1 MLFLIPLAEPVIG
14 RVCPLVT
21 LRLIPQLRNTLYQ
34 SPRNKLKQEFPLA
47 KLCTCLR
54 NRMFPSSVSPLE
66 RYIISRV
73 LTSSCL
79 DLYSGDR
86 ASELGRVYTKEV
98 LLLPEDQGLL
108 FQHTFGKT
116 LRRKDSK
123 NQFAINTCPQD
134 TMVCHVVNLPMYF
147 R

>member
-1 MLFLIPLAEPVIG
+1 
-14 RVCPLVT
+14 
-21 LRLIPQLRNTLYQ
+21 
-34 SPRNKLKQEFPLA
+34 
-47 KLCTCLR
+47 
-54 NRMFPSSVSPLE
+54 MFPSSVSPLE
-66 RYIISRV
+66 RYSISRV
-73 LTSSCL
+73 LTSFCL
-79 DLYSGDR
+79 DFYSGDR

-123 NQFAINTCPQD
+123 NQFAVNTCSHD
-134 TMVCHVVNLPMYF
+134 TMVCHVVNLTMYF

>member
-1 MLFLIPLAEPVIG
+1 
-14 RVCPLVT
+14 
-21 LRLIPQLRNTLYQ
+21 
-34 SPRNKLKQEFPLA
+34 
-47 KLCTCLR
+47 
-54 NRMFPSSVSPLE
+54 MFPSSVSPLE